1 MLCYTCVYERILQGL
16 RAQID
21 RDLYRQYMQE
31 EVYNTNNLTI
41 MESSVDDLVIGSHGA
56 DHTVQGVCLGRCATL
71 SLDSWE
77 SLDWYTLA
85 LPLNAFGCTLMG
97 WSSVPD

>member
-1 MLCYTCVYERILQGL
+1 MCICEHILQGL

-31 EVYNTNNLTI
+31 EVSNTNNLTI
-41 MESSVDDLVIGSHGA
+41 MESSVDDLVIGGHGA

-71 SLDSWE
+71 SFDS
-77 SLDWYTLA
+77 S
-85 LPLNAFGCTLMG
+85 
-97 WSSVPD
+97 